1 MTNRVSNYREVFVSF
16 FLLGFTSFGGPAA
29 HIGYFRTT
37 FVEQK
42 GWLDDDTFGRF
53 LALSQFLPGPGS
65 SQLGFSIGLH
75 RAGQIGGWLAFFGFT
90 SPSFM
95 LMWALASF
103 GLGFYDQPWMQGIIT
118 GLKLLAVVVVID
130 ACTGMY
136 QSFCRETSHAAIAL
150 ASAVVL
156 ILTSGL
162 MWQVLVLI
170 VAALV
175 GSVAPSNDREPL
187 SQAQRPALVPLL
199 GLVFLF
205 AVSLLPLNHSIF
217 ADFYLAGS
225 LVFGGGH
232 VVLPLLQEILS
243 ASIEQ
248 DVFLTGY
255 AAAQAVPG
263 PMFTLASFLGAELV
277 SHAPMLGALVATMA
291 IFLPGFLL
299 LLAFQG
305 SWLSL
310 AESPRIAGV
319 AAAVNAAV
327 VGLLLAALYDPVYKS
342 AVTADWHVALVI
354 VGLFLLRWLK
364 VNVAALAALFMIA
377 GVLSLYLN

>member
-1 MTNRVSNYREVFVSF
+1 
-16 FLLGFTSFGGPAA
+16 
-29 HIGYFRTT
+29 
-37 FVEQK
+37 
-42 GWLDDDTFGRF
+42 
-53 LALSQFLPGPGS
+53 
-65 SQLGFSIGLH
+65 
-75 RAGQIGGWLAFFGFT
+75 
-90 SPSFM
+90 
-95 LMWALASF
+95 
-103 GLGFYDQPWMQGIIT
+103 
-118 GLKLLAVVVVID
+118 
-130 ACTGMY
+130 
-136 QSFCRETSHAAIAL
+136 
-150 ASAVVL
+150 
-156 ILTSGL
+156 

-175 GSVAPSNDREPL
+175 GRVAPSNDCEPPL

-199 GLVFLF
+199 GFVFLF

-277 SHAPMLGALVATMA
+277 PHAPMLGALVATMA

-327 VGLLLAALYDPVYKS
+327 VGLLLAALYDP
-342 AVTADWHVALVI
+342 
-354 VGLFLLRWLK
+354 GLQIRSHSR
-364 VNVAALAALFMIA
+364 LARRARDCWSVFA
-377 GVLSLYLN
+377 